1 VVNTNSSVGLV
12 AYQGVP
18 GAFGEAAIERVWGTT
33 ARAFPVP
40 TFCAALESVH
50 NGDVMWAVIPVWN
63 SCVGD
68 VPSARNALEAHA
80 HVVERVHEI
89 EIPIR
94 LALMARPG
102 TSLDEVRYVGSQ
114 PTALAQCA
122 RFFATRPHVK
132 TCDASNTAGAAR
144 DLAAYGRVISA
155 WYARLPVES
164 PRALAVIASEAA
176 ARRYELAVLRRDV
189 HDDPNNRTRFAIV
202 ARRALSASAS
212 GSRAGASP

>member
-1 VVNTNSSVGLV
+1 MSKISSIGLV

-40 TFCAALESVH
+40 TFSAALEALR
-50 NGDVMWAVIPVWN
+50 NDDVMWAVIPVWN

-68 VPSARNALEAHA
+68 VLSTRDALDTYARD
-80 HVVERVHEI
+80 VERVHEI

-94 LALMARPG
+94 LALMALPG
-102 TSLDEVRYVGSQ
+102 TSLSDVRYIASQ

-122 RFFATRPHVK
+122 RLFDTLPHVTK
-132 TCDASNTAGAAR
+132 CEASNTAGAAR

-155 WYARLPVES
+155 WHARLPVES
-164 PRALAVIASEAA
+164 PRQLAVIASERA

-189 HDDPNNRTRFAIV
+189 HDDPANRTRFAV
-202 ARRALSASAS
+202 FTRRPS
-212 GSRAGASP
+212 

>member
-1 VVNTNSSVGLV
+1 VRKDNSIGLV

-33 ARAFPVP
+33 ARAFAVP
-40 TFCAALESVH
+40 TFAAALEALRTEE
-50 NGDVMWAVIPVWN
+50 VMWAVIPVWN

-68 VPSARNALEAHA
+68 VPSTRDALAAYARD
-80 HVVERVHEI
+80 VERVHEI
-89 EIPIR
+89 EIPVR

-102 TSLDEVRYVGSQ
+102 TSIGDVRYVGSQ
-114 PTALAQCA
+114 PTALAQC
-122 RFFATRPHVK
+122 TRLFESLPGV
-132 TCDASNTAGAAR
+132 TQCEASNTAGAAR

-164 PRALAVIASEAA
+164 SRPLAVIASERA

-189 HDDPNNRTRFAIV
+189 HDDPTNRTRFAV
-202 ARRALSASAS
+202 LKRRAV
-212 GSRAGASP
+212 